1 VSCASLGERWEA
13 EEGRRG
19 TSYAVVRR
27 DGSERNEGAPTLR
40 NMEKSSR
47 DIVTEASIST
57 DLDSRRDSMA
67 VVSERDYKRR
77 RGMKQT
83 TTGVTCARREV
94 TFQETRRYRC
104 SHSPSQSFNYG
115 GAQRQ
120 KGDEGEREDDE
131 THL

>member
-1 VSCASLGERWEA
+1 MLVSCTRCCN
-13 EEGRRG
+13 EGREREE
-19 TSYAVVRR
+19 RR
-27 DGSERNEGAPTLR
+27 SADAATTLC

-104 SHSPSQSFNYG
+104 SHSPLQSFNYG

-120 KGDEGEREDDE
+120 
-131 THL
+131 